1 MTAFLKVL
9 GSQSLERVLRTWERG
24 HLAQHTPCQNGVSVE
39 QALQIISLPS
49 ESHTTKN
56 GIVVGASACFP
67 RRKRLETF
75 IAAMNSQVFD
85 GKEKLL
91 SLRRSLG
98 DGEAGGP
105 LGVTQDSIKRLG
117 P

>member
-1 MTAFLKVL
+1 M
-9 GSQSLERVLRTWERG
+9 
-24 HLAQHTPCQNGVSVE
+24 VSVE

-56 GIVVGASACFP
+56 GVVAGASACFP
-67 RRKRLETF
+67 RHKWLETF

-91 SLRRSLG
+91 SNAKTPLRRSLG